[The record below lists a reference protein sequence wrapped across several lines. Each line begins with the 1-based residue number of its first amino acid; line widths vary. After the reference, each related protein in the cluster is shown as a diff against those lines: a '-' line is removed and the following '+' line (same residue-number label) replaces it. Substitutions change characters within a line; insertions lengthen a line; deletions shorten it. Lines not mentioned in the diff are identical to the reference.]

1 MYAHNTFAKRRRDGW
16 AERQYYFRRLTEQ
29 TRAKA
34 GETDKNQKANADKG
48 AD

>member
-16 AERQYYFRRLTEQ
+16 AERQRYFRRLAEQ
-29 TRAKA
+29 TRAEA
-34 GETDKNQKANADKG
+34 GKTDKNQKANANKG